1 MVWPS
6 GFALTNSRYER
17 LEFGWPWWAA
27 GWSSRG
33 QISSAGHSSSSL
45 TRPWYVRFA
54 PRPICL
60 KPLLGW
66 FLAICNS
73 YRFAPVLEI
82 WLTWLPCLS
91 ELDVTHLEALCSPP
105 VELCCAGNWLAAE
118 DIFDDLLALKLNGE
132 HAWCGKGDA
141 MVAGYIL
148 SAAEDVIAGIKAA
161 AHESCNEPFQWQRQL
176 QERFGYIPAM
186 SDLGEAMGI
195 SSITRKEPCSNCQ
208 A

>member
-1 MVWPS
+1 M
-6 GFALTNSRYER
+6 NR

-27 GWSSRG
+27 GWSNRG

-105 VELCCAGNWLAAE
+105 VELCCAGNWLAVELMAGHGPALWWADDGVSLPVVLKRSGE
-118 DIFDDLLALKLNGE
+118 DSVLVVQHKTTF
-132 HAWCGKGDA
+132 
-141 MVAGYIL
+141 V
-148 SAAEDVIAGIKAA
+148 S
-161 AHESCNEPFQWQRQL
+161 F
-176 QERFGYIPAM
+176 
-186 SDLGEAMGI
+186 
-195 SSITRKEPCSNCQ
+195 
-208 A
+208 